1 MACSNAKK
9 EFFSLLLRSFLSNF
23 ALQNKQPELELC
35 QLEYQFRFRQLKA

>member
-23 ALQNKQPELELC
+23 ALQKTNNQN
-35 QLEYQFRFRQLKA
+35 